1 MSAPPTRN
9 VVIGLIAG
17 SWIVNT
23 VARAPG
29 NSAPAARTAASA
41 AAEPSNAISRLAAM
55 APSCWWRDD
64 TGHARPG
71 GVAPRRAGQEPG
83 CARCD
88 VRRLGGDDRPDRGPV
103 RDRPVRV
110 AAGPCAHGRVPRG
123 RDRVGVLRQRRAR
136 VRCRVRADR
145 GLGLRRAVLRRLHRR
160 EEPVGRQPVRVRGDH
175 VHVRGARRAP
185 AARPDLRDPGRAGH
199 AGDLHRARRRR

>member
-55 APSCWWRDD
+55 RLDD
-64 TGHARPG
+64 TWT
-71 GVAPRRAGQEPG
+71 
-83 CARCD
+83 
-88 VRRLGGDDRPDRGPV
+88 
-103 RDRPVRV
+103 
-110 AAGPCAHGRVPRG
+110 
-123 RDRVGVLRQRRAR
+123 
-136 VRCRVRADR
+136 
-145 GLGLRRAVLRRLHRR
+145 
-160 EEPVGRQPVRVRGDH
+160 
-175 VHVRGARRAP
+175 GA
-185 AARPDLRDPGRAGH
+185 
-199 AGDLHRARRRR
+199 